1 MAIIKTGTTEGTG
14 SAINITLGFVPARV
28 EIENIDG
35 LATLVWT
42 DQEDDAAGVK
52 QVTDG
57 TISHITSNGITP
69 LGDDESLTV
78 TASDTTSDGDT
89 TTMTSVRGFTIG
101 ADTDINVSGETINYT
116 AYGLGQ
122 DGD

>member
-101 ADTDINVSGETINYT
+101 ADTDINVNGETINYT